1 MARRTLVAAAFAATT
16 LLHAPAF
23 GGAMAGGATEVTQ
36 ILNNIQLLMQ
46 SATQEMQYATEVEQL
61 YVQTLQQLP
70 GRDTSLIADIQK
82 AATLVSSA
90 QGAKR
95 SLEALTNDLGSLET
109 HAQRRYDR
117 FIASGLS
124 WNNYV
129 AREKEIAAQD
139 RRRAKVVTQAEEAAM
154 QRVKETWG
162 SYQRYQRE
170 ITTSQGEHQSMRIL
184 NGQMNALIG
193 TMNTVLDLSAVRS
206 NVETEKHFKQALRDE
221 EELNQ
226 AQKMRED
233 RVRHHDYAIEQL
245 KRLKSM

>member
-1 MARRTLVAAAFAATT
+1 MVKRTLLATVFVASA
-16 LLHAPAF
+16 LLHSPAHA
-23 GGAMAGGATEVTQ
+23 GAAAGGATEVTQ

-46 SATQEMQYATEVEQL
+46 SVTQEMQYATDVEHL
-61 YVQTLQQLP
+61 VVNTLQQVP
-70 GRDTSLIADIQK
+70 GSDTSLLADVAK
-82 AATLVSSA
+82 ASNLLSSA
-90 QGAKR
+90 QGATR
-95 SLEALTNDLGSLET
+95 SLESLKTDLGSLET

-117 FIASGLS
+117 FIASGLTWS
-124 WNNYV
+124 DYV

-139 RRRAKVVTQAEEAAM
+139 RRRAKAVTQAEEAAM

-193 TMNTVLDLSAVRS
+193 TMNTVLDLSTVRS
-206 NVETEKHFKQALRDE
+206 NVETEKNFKQSLREAEEMEQKAKLRD
-221 EELNQ
+221 
-226 AQKMRED
+226 D

>member
-1 MARRTLVAAAFAATT
+1 MAKRTLLAAAFAATT

-46 SATQEMQYATEVEQL
+46 SVTQEMQYATEIEQL

-70 GRDTSLIADIQK
+70 GSDTSLLADIQK
-82 AATLVSSA
+82 ASTLVSSA

-206 NVETEKHFKQALRDE
+206 NVETEKDFKQSLRE
-221 EELNQ
+221 EEDLN
-226 AQKMRED
+226 RRNE
-233 RVRHHDYAIEQL
+233 RIEQH
-245 KRLKSM
+245 KRNNQNAQRELQRLQHL

>member
-1 MARRTLVAAAFAATT
+1 MAKRTLLAVAFAATT
-16 LLHAPAF
+16 LVHLPAHA
-23 GGAMAGGATEVTQ
+23 GAAAGGATEVTQ
-36 ILNNIQLLMQ
+36 ILNNVQLAMQ
-46 SATQEMQYATEVEQL
+46 SVTQELQFATELEQL
-61 YVQTLQQLP
+61 YVQTLQQIP
-70 GRDTSLIADIQK
+70 GSDTSLLADISK
-82 AATLVSSA
+82 AANLVASA
-90 QGAKR
+90 QGAKH
-95 SLEALTNDLGSLET
+95 SLEALTSELGSLET

-129 AREKEIAAQD
+129 AREKEIAKQD
-139 RRRAKVVTQAEEAAM
+139 RQRAKVVTQAEEAAM
-154 QRVKETWG
+154 ERVKETWG

-206 NVETEKHFKQALRDE
+206 SVETEKNFKQALRDE

-233 RVRHHDYAIEQL
+233 RLRHHDYAIDQL